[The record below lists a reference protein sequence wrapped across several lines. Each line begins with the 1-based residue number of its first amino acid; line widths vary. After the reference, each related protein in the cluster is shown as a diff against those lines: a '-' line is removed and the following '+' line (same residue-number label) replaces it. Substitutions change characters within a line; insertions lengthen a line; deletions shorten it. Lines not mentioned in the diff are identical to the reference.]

1 MRQAAP
7 KIWSTESSRT
17 VRRSSSIR
25 PTERFRGRP
34 KGCFLGSS
42 EKMHLVER
50 FTRVALDTIKYEV
63 TVSDPTTWT
72 KPWSAEIRLKQ
83 TQERLYE
90 AACHEGNFAI
100 ITDILSGAQTSR
112 K

>member
-1 MRQAAP
+1 
-7 KIWSTESSRT
+7 
-17 VRRSSSIR
+17 
-25 PTERFRGRP
+25 
-34 KGCFLGSS
+34 
-42 EKMHLVER
+42 MHLVER

-72 KPWSAEIRLKQ
+72 EPWSAEIRLKQ

-100 ITDILSGAQTSR
+100 ITDILSGAQASR
-112 K
+112 N